1 MRFIFKTDYGQDIKL
16 AKHGGHVF
24 WYTALML
31 LLMVAP
37 WLVAEYWLAQ
47 LTFVLIYAIAGLGLM
62 LLAGFTGL
70 FSLGHAAFLG
80 VGAYTQA
87 VLTNA
92 GMPFPIA
99 LACAAGVGVFASTK
113 PSSHQCRLAIAGRRN
128 DGHDPITHGQG
139 RNRLPRNRGR
149 RQVRGAPSTT
159 AWEDAEAKWGQRN
172 LALGWV
178 MPSDTQKAQEDAVS
192 CLKSGRPESRQRH
205 TATDRLAT
213 QLDRHVEG
221 DRRRV

>member
-139 RNRLPRNRGR
+139 RNRPPRNRGR
-149 RQVRGAPSTT
+149 RQVRGSPLDYRLGGRRS
-159 AWEDAEAKWGQRN
+159 EMGPAKCRFG
-172 LALGWV
+172 LGH
-178 MPSDTQKAQEDAVS
+178 AF
-192 CLKSGRPESRQRH
+192 RH
-205 TATDRLAT
+205 S
-213 QLDRHVEG
+213 EG
-221 DRRRV
+221 ARRRCFTLEVRPPGIAAATHRHRQARKPARPPCRR